1 MPFTPPTTYA
11 SQGSTGY
18 QAQFFIGTV
27 ASPISYT
34 AVKETKSIKPNFIT
48 VPEVETSHLL
58 SPNNTEEM
66 LPGMIK
72 PGTIEISGN
81 WLGDSSQ
88 TALSDLAQA
97 GTVAAWK
104 ITAPVQGLTKT
115 FTATGSGFVT
125 KFDVGPFEKNKPN
138 EFTATVQMTG
148 SYTTSVA

>member
-1 MPFTPPTTYA
+1 MCCSKRFFSTNTFRQTPFLDPRSA
-11 SQGSTGY
+11 
-18 QAQFFIGTV
+18 
-27 ASPISYT
+27 
-34 AVKETKSIKPNFIT
+34 
-48 VPEVETSHLL
+48 HL
-58 SPNNTEEM
+58 P
-66 LPGMIK
+66 K

-125 KFDVGPFEKNKPN
+125 KFDVGPFEKNKPQ

-148 SYTTSVA
+148 SYVASVA